1 MTVRAD
7 RPRIRS
13 RLYVP
18 GTKTEWIEKAS
29 SAGVDAVI
37 FDLEDAVADT
47 DKEHARTA
55 VTAAVASGREHP
67 LIFVRVNEMSSPLA
81 LDDLEAVVR
90 PGLFG
95 VVVPKV
101 TSTSEITALDLILS
115 WLEARSDMQPG
126 SVVVSPILETAAAI
140 HLAYELAGAS
150 PRVDYTGGIAT
161 RGGDVERAIGYRWSP
176 SGAESLA
183 MRAATLVAL
192 RAAGVRNPI
201 TGIWTELDDPDGLAG
216 FARQG
221 RDLGYVGMDTIHPSH
236 VGTVNSTFA
245 PDEDSLRE
253 ARAIVAAARDGSATR
268 QDGRMVDRA
277 MLRTAE
283 ALLRQ
288 APDRP

>member
-1 MTVRAD
+1 MIVRPD

-18 GTKTEWIEKAS
+18 GTKTEWIDKAIA
-29 SAGVDAVI
+29 AGTDAVI
-37 FDLEDAVADT
+37 FDLEDAVADV
-47 DKEHARTA
+47 DKERARA
-55 VTAAVASGREHP
+55 FVAAAVARGREHP
-67 LIFVRVNEMSSPLA
+67 LIFVRVNETSSPLA

-101 TSTSEITALDLILS
+101 TTASEISALDLVLT
-115 WLEARSDMQPG
+115 WLEARSGMEPG

-140 HLAYELAGAS
+140 YHAYDLAVAS
-150 PRVDYTGGIAT
+150 PRVEYTGGIAT

-176 SGAESLA
+176 SGSESEA
-183 MRAATLVAL
+183 MRATTLVAL
-192 RAAGVRNPI
+192 RAAGVCNPM
-201 TGIWTELDDPDGLAG
+201 TGIWTELDDEDGLAG

-221 RDLGYVGMDTIHPSH
+221 RDLGYVGMDIIHPSH

-245 PDEDSLRE
+245 PDEQALRE
-253 ARAIVAAARDGSATR
+253 ARAIVAAASDGSASR
-268 QDGRMVDRA
+268 QGGRMVDRA

-288 APDRP
+288 APEAL